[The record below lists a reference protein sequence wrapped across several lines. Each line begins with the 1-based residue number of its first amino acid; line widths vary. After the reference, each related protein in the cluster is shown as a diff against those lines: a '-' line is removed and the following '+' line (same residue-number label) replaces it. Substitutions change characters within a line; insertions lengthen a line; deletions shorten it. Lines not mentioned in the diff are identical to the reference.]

1 MRLLL
6 RATHQ
11 LSFRLQRA
19 EHEALSQC
27 SRRCAANREHL
38 VPAAPLCC
46 GWVLCVVVQG
56 CAAQDKPHSATGSSS
71 HLLRCRMMASPQAQ

>member
-46 GWVLCVVVQG
+46 GMLWLGPLRGRPGPRCTGQASQCGPGPVAIY
-56 CAAQDKPHSATGSSS
+56 CALG
-71 HLLRCRMMASPQAQ
+71 